1 MKNINTDSR
10 FTDGR
15 VPDSSIRALL
25 TDEHRWQCWLA
36 VEVALAFAEAEVG
49 IVPKAA
55 AEQIAAHAQ
64 IDKLDVD
71 RIHDGILKTSH
82 PLMALISELSNKVG
96 DPHGGW
102 VHWGATTQNITQTGD
117 ALLLKEM
124 HHVFLRL
131 IGKTL
136 SAMEVL
142 ALKGQNMVCAGRTHG
157 QQAVPITFGFKV
169 ASWIDEFSRHVER
182 LHQVEPRVFTVMI
195 GGAVGNYASL
205 GEKGPEIE
213 LKMAETLGLKPMA
226 IPSRAM
232 SDFLAEYVCILGM
245 IAGTTSRIA
254 KEVYIL
260 MQSEFDEVS
269 EPIPAGVTGS
279 STMPQKRNPQLADDC
294 IALSA
299 QIRSL
304 VPLALEGMLHDHEVS
319 GADSSITDSAI
330 LRSCVLTGDMLTRL
344 VVILSGLNLHPNQMR
359 ANLDIT
365 GGLIMSEAI
374 MLSLGESIGRQHA
387 HEIVYNAA
395 QAAAVSGQ
403 SFRDELCANSLITD
417 HLNSDQLD
425 KLLNPESYIGLSSRL
440 SKEAARRAHSLS
452 ERLQK
457 QTVYSID
464 CTSNAFIKNS
474 KKMIRR
480 KSGFLHKLTREI

>member
-1 MKNINTDSR
+1 MGTGCESYAAFVVSARKRYIILSMNTDSR

-15 VPDSSIRALL
+15 VPDSTIRALMMN
-25 TDEHRWQCWLA
+25 EHRWQRWLD
-36 VEVALAFAEAEVG
+36 VEAALAIAEAEVG
-49 IVPKAA
+49 IIPSEA
-55 AEQIAAHAQ
+55 AERIAQYAK
-64 IDKLDVD
+64 ISSLNTE
-71 RIHDGILKTSH
+71 RIREGILKTSH
-82 PLMALISELSNKVG
+82 PLMALISELSEAVG

-117 ALLLKEM
+117 ALLLKEV

-131 IGKTL
+131 IGKIL
-136 SAMEVL
+136 SAMEDL
-142 ALKGQNMVCAGRTHG
+142 AIKGQGLVCAGRTHG

-169 ASWIDEFSRHVER
+169 ASWIDEFSRHVDR
-182 LHQVEPRVFTVMI
+182 LRQVEPRVFTVMI

-205 GEKGPEIE
+205 GSKGPEVEAI
-213 LKMAETLGLKPMA
+213 MANRLDLKPMV

-254 KEVYIL
+254 KEVYVL

-269 EPIPAGVTGS
+269 EPNPTGVIGS

-319 GADSSITDSAI
+319 GAESSITDTAI
-330 LRSCVLTGDMLTRL
+330 MRSCILTGDMLTRL
-344 VVILSGLNLHPNQMR
+344 EVILDGLTLNPDRMR

-365 GGLIMSEAI
+365 DGLIMSEAI
-374 MLSLGESIGRQHA
+374 MLSLGQSIGRQHA
-387 HEIVYNAA
+387 HEVIYDAA
-395 QAAAVSGQ
+395 QATVGSEQ
-403 SFRDELCANSLITD
+403 SFRQKLRADQRITS
-417 HLNSDQLD
+417 HLTEEQLD
-425 KLLNPESYIGLSSRL
+425 TLLDPESHVGLSVQL
-440 SKEAARRAHSLS
+440 SVEAAHRAHELAASL
-452 ERLQK
+452 R
-457 QTVYSID
+457 
-464 CTSNAFIKNS
+464 N
-474 KKMIRR
+474 
-480 KSGFLHKLTREI
+480 